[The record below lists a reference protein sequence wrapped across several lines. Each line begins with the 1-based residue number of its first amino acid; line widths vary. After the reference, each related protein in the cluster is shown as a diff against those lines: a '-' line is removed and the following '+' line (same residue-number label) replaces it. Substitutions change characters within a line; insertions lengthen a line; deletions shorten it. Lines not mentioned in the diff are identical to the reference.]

1 LEPGRPGRN
10 VGVDLGNRVSH
21 SLTGE
26 DVKPTPLEHR
36 VLECLARHADVIVTH
51 RQLLKEVCGPRKV
64 DGIS

>member
-1 LEPGRPGRN
+1 
-10 VGVDLGNRVSH
+10 VSH